1 MMLSKEDQEFLRR
14 LNAETDARLKAKGVD
29 LEKVRREYSR
39 EDKFTTKKG
48 DFKIIDPETGRVIF
62 E

>member
-1 MMLSKEDQEFLRR
+1 MLSKEEQSFLRR
-14 LNAETDARLKAKGVD
+14 LNAETDARLKAKGID

-39 EDKFTTKKG
+39 EDKFTTQKG
-48 DFKIIDPETGRVIF
+48 DYKLIDPKTGKVLF

>member
-14 LNAETDARLKAKGVD
+14 LNAETDARLKAKGID
-29 LEKVRREYSR
+29 LEKVRREYSP

-48 DFKIIDPETGRVIF
+48 DFKIIDPKTGKVVI